1 MSEQK
6 RAFPQ
11 GLVLGLTMAETAI
24 LIIFV
29 LLLALTVL
37 LGRETDRRQAVEQE
51 LEQLREIQLTLK
63 QRDMSVAEVS
73 DLIETATIDQADAE
87 HWREL
92 VRSLNDSVADPS
104 PEAIISQLNDARS
117 VLAREDTNN
126 ALDELLASA
135 NLQAS
140 TETLNGLASVL
151 QAGSEYGMAPDDMR
165 DAIQTRHKLNK
176 VLEEDDGKTV
186 STHRLEDLVR
196 NGERWRDLAAK
207 VGEDPEAELERLIA
221 RIAEIE
227 SKLGGTGTDHPSCWY
242 DEDNTVAYLFDV
254 ALTDDGFLLQP
265 AHAPDHHENRK
276 SLPLDDVAIGKNINP
291 NQFLI
296 QTRPVFQWSVDN
308 GCRFFVRAF
317 DLTAPE
323 QKELYKTRMRT
334 LESRFYK
341 NASPSGPPPSADPL
355 PQHLP

>member
-51 LEQLREIQLTLK
+51 LEQLEQLREIQLTLK
-63 QRDMSVAEVS
+63 QRDISVAEIS
-73 DLIETATIDQADAE
+73 ELIETATIDQTDAE

-92 VRSLNDSVADPS
+92 VRSLNDSVPDPS
-104 PEAIISQLNDARS
+104 PEAIISQLDDARS
-117 VLAREDTNN
+117 VC
-126 ALDELLASA
+126 DELSQL
-135 NLQAS
+135 L
-140 TETLNGLASVL
+140 
-151 QAGSEYGMAPDDMR
+151 
-165 DAIQTRHKLNK
+165 
-176 VLEEDDGKTV
+176 EDDNGETV
-186 STHRLEDLVR
+186 STHRLEELVR
-196 NGERWRDLAAK
+196 NNQRWRDLVDN
-207 VGEDPEAELERLIA
+207 VGEDPEAELERLNA
-221 RIAEIE
+221 RIAELK

-242 DEDNTVAYLFDV
+242 DEDSTVAYLFDV
-254 ALTDDGFLLQP
+254 ALTDEGFLLQP
-265 AHAPDHHENRK
+265 AHAPDHHEKRE
-276 SLPLDDVAIGKNINP
+276 SLPLEDVAIGKNINP

-296 QTRPVFQWSVDN
+296 QTRPVFQWSVDK

-341 NASPSGPPPSADPL
+341 NASPSGPPPSAVPPPQNL
-355 PQHLP
+355 P